1 MMEQQSSTERRSEPQ
16 GDQAKRPFVSS
27 ALDTR
32 GKKLRQDASAQTNK
46 KVRFDS
52 SPEVYYFEANEQPET
67 AANPSELVPSTHLS
81 SQLSLLS
88 STHGR
93 ARRQLRDISKQTLR
107 DCVKYGVKTR
117 GRTVRGETRWR
128 FQFGNTVFITDAT
141 CTQEI
146 TSYKLAVSIEPA
158 SISQEMRDAHTEV
171 SRTLRNNF
179 SLCTT
184 HSIIIVDQR

>member
-1 MMEQQSSTERRSEPQ
+1 MRKVADSTRT
-16 GDQAKRPFVSS
+16 D
-27 ALDTR
+27 
-32 GKKLRQDASAQTNK
+32 K
-46 KVRFDS
+46 KVRFNP
-52 SPEVYYFEANEQPET
+52 SPEVHYFEVTEQPE
-67 AANPSELVPSTHLS
+67 AAASPSDLVPSTHLS

-107 DCVKYGVKTR
+107 DCVRYGVKTR
-117 GRTVRGETRWR
+117 GRTVRGETRWK

-158 SISQEMRDAHTEV
+158 TISQEMTDAHTEV
-171 SRTLRNNF
+171 SRTLRDNF